1 VRFCDIFLAFKVMLL
16 IMFAFVMDVVC
27 KSSVDTDDADESI
40 PDMKVLVCVGT
51 VLVGAVCVNA
61 VGVLQSVGVTVLLF
75 CCKFGFIVP
84 TIVVAVWAVACFLV
98 ERVLDIFFVV
108 ASNFDTRVVT
118 VFVVFC
124 AAVVCFVVDWV
135 DVATDAS
142 VFEFGSDGDVGDVV
156 VVVVSVEVGFVNVPV
171 DSTVVDE
178 IVVVLDAL
186 NDEAVV
192 ISDFSVTVDNILFDV
207 VAGAIVNICL

>member
-16 IMFAFVMDVVC
+16 IMFAFVMDVVYR
-27 KSSVDTDDADESI
+27 SSVDTDDAAESI

-84 TIVVAVWAVACFLV
+84 TIVVAVWAVACVLV

-118 VFVVFC
+118 VFVIFC

-135 DVATDAS
+135 DVATGAS

-156 VVVVSVEVGFVNVPV
+156 VVVVVSVEVGFVNVPV
-171 DSTVVDE
+171 GSTVVDE

-207 VAGAIVNICL
+207 VEVACI